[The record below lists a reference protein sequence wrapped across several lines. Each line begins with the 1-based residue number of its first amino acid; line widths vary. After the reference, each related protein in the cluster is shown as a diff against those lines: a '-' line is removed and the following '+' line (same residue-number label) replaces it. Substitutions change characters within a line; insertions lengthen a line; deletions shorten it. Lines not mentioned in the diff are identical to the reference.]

1 MDVSL
6 CVPLDHLRR
15 TDLSIAGGKGA
26 NLGELI
32 AAGFDV
38 PDGFVV
44 TTDAY
49 RAAVASLEH
58 VDAASVSAADVP
70 DDVAAAIRAAYRD
83 LGCGPVAVR
92 SSATAEDL
100 PGAAFAGQQDTF
112 LGIVGEDELLD
123 AVRRCWASLWTDRAV
138 AYRERLRIP
147 RESVA
152 IAVVVQRMVPAAYA
166 GVLFT
171 ADPVTGARDRVLIDA
186 SPGLGEAVVSGLVT
200 PDHVVVDA
208 EDGIVERTAGRR
220 ETVIHAVDGGGTRTD
235 AGSDAPTL
243 DDATIL
249 DLADTGRRIADHFG
263 SPQDIEWAV
272 TDDGIAILQARP
284 MTALPPAPIALSRAQ
299 RFIGPVLLELLPR
312 RPYPLELTAWSLMI
326 GRHVQ
331 GMVDGI
337 AGMGLEF
344 ADIAPVRDGVV
355 QAFVPYQPRPTRR
368 TPKRL
373 LRTFGRLGRDPRAW
387 ADDPRYAR
395 YRAET
400 AALDALEMRDV
411 SWRDLVEVPQRA
423 SDAADLVTTL
433 RVLYLP
439 PAAAAM
445 LRLRVV
451 LAVLGRLDLFADL
464 LLGHRTATQR
474 ANTGLGDIAA
484 AIRADAG
491 LSARAAGLDGE
502 SLWALV
508 QAEAPGIRSRVDAF
522 LAEFGHRETVSI
534 LLAKDP
540 TWSAAPGTVMSL
552 VAVLLGEAPD
562 PRPDGFGAA
571 LAAVLEHPVV
581 RGLRGQA
588 ALRRLVDRASSGV
601 LVRED
606 THFEVTRTMPPVRRA
621 LIEAGRRLADAGALD
636 DLEDVWFLT
645 YAELRGLSGPDD
657 GRVDV
662 RAAAERRRAAYAEL
676 AASPLIAPS
685 TLYPDRRVGDA
696 LVAGTP
702 GGGGRVEGPVRVI
715 RDASEFSLL
724 QPGEVLVC
732 PATNP
737 SWTPLFARAAA
748 VVVDNGGIASHAA
761 IVAREYGIPAVMGT
775 GDGTRVLQSD
785 DLVRVDGDVGT
796 VTAVEA

>member
-1 MDVSL
+1 MDASL
-6 CVPLDHLRR
+6 CVPLHDLRR
-15 TDLSIAGGKGA
+15 TDLPLAGGKGA
-26 NLGELI
+26 NLGELV
-32 AAGFDV
+32 AAGFAV
-38 PDGFVV
+38 PPGFVV

-49 RAAVASLEH
+49 RAAVAPLAV
-58 VDAASVSAADVP
+58 VDAAA
-70 DDVAAAIRAAYRD
+70 VAAVPVPPDVEAAVRAAYQE
-83 LGCGPVAVR
+83 LGAGPVAVR

-123 AVRRCWASLWTDRAV
+123 AVRRCWASLWTERAV

-147 RESVA
+147 AESVA
-152 IAVVVQRMVPAAYA
+152 IAVVVQRMVPADYA

-200 PDHVVVDA
+200 PDHIVVDA
-208 EDGIVERTAGRR
+208 DDAIVERTAGRR
-220 ETVIHAVDGGGTRTD
+220 ETVIRAVDGGGTRTD
-235 AGSDAPTL
+235 AGSDAPPL
-243 DDATIL
+243 DDEAIVE
-249 DLADTGRRIADHFG
+249 LARTGRRIAAHFG
-263 SPQDIEWAV
+263 APQDIEWAV
-272 TDDGIAILQARP
+272 AGDGLAILQARP

-337 AGMGLEF
+337 AGLDLDF
-344 ADIAPVRDGVV
+344 AAIVPTRDAVA
-355 QAFVPYQPRPTRR
+355 QAFVPYDPRPTRR

-387 ADDPRYAR
+387 ADDPRFAR
-395 YRAET
+395 YRADT
-400 AALDALEMRDV
+400 AALDAQDV
-411 SWRDLVEVPQRA
+411 RTLPWHDLVAVPQRA
-423 SDAADLVTTL
+423 SDAADLMTTL

-445 LRLRVV
+445 VRLRVV
-451 LAVLGRLDLFADL
+451 LAMLGRLDLFADL

-474 ANTGLGDIAA
+474 ANAELADIAA
-484 AIRADAG
+484 EIRADAD
-491 LSARAAGLDGE
+491 LAARAAGLDGDA
-502 SLWALV
+502 LWALV
-508 QAEAPGIRSRVDAF
+508 QAGAPGIRARVDAF
-522 LAEFGHRETVSI
+522 LAEFGHRETGSI

-540 TWSAAPGTVMSL
+540 TWSAAPGTVMAL
-552 VAVLLGEAPD
+552 VAVLLGEEPD
-562 PRPDGFGAA
+562 ARPDGFASA
-571 LAAVLEHPVV
+571 LTAVLEHPLV
-581 RGLRGQA
+581 RTVHGQR
-588 ALRRLVDRASSGV
+588 ALRRLVDRASAGV

-606 THFEVTRTMPPVRRA
+606 THFEVARTMPAVRRA
-621 LIEAGRRLADAGALD
+621 LDEAGRRLADAGALD
-636 DLEDVWFLT
+636 EPDDVWFLS
-645 YAELRGLSGPDD
+645 YAELRGMDGPNDD
-657 GRVDV
+657 RLDV
-662 RAAAERRRAAYAEL
+662 RGAAGRRRAAYAEL

-702 GGGGRVEGPVRVI
+702 GGGGRVKGPVRVI
-715 RDASEFSLL
+715 GGPSEFARL
-724 QPGEVLVC
+724 QPGDVLVC

-748 VVVDNGGIASHAA
+748 VVVDNGGVASHAA

-775 GDGTRVLQSD
+775 GDGTRVLRD
-785 DLVRVDGDVGT
+785 GDLVRVDGDLGT
-796 VTAVEA
+796 VAAVDA